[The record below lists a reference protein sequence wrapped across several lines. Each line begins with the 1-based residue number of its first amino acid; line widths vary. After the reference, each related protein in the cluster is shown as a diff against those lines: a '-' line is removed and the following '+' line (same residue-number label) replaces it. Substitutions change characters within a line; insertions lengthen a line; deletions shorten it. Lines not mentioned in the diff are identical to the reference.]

1 MYPSATWLLN
11 PKPRQSLKPSNCQRQ
26 PSGRLLYRGLSQL
39 RTACHGAGTRQMT
52 SKPASPANATHAAGS
67 SPGIGANARHRM
79 PSRGSAT
86 CRDKRVDWQ
95 ESACP
100 SVLLQLHTPQRGS
113 CACSSC
119 SCNSH
124 KHQRRHILLLRDPG
138 IPAHCLPELEAATN
152 DSMGLSKLRAQPLTL
167 VSSGMRGTASPV
179 KAPSKTSA
187 CLPRQSRTAWPSCLR
202 AAPMAPSECAIR
214 AAQTQ

>member
-1 MYPSATWLLN
+1 
-11 PKPRQSLKPSNCQRQ
+11 
-26 PSGRLLYRGLSQL
+26 
-39 RTACHGAGTRQMT
+39 
-52 SKPASPANATHAAGS
+52 
-67 SPGIGANARHRM
+67 M
-79 PSRGSAT
+79 PSRGCAT

-138 IPAHCLPELEAATN
+138 IPAYRLPELEAVTN
-152 DSMGLSKLRAQPLTL
+152 DSIGLSKPWAQPLTL

-187 CLPRQSRTAWPSCLR
+187 CLPRHSRTAWPSCLR
-202 AAPMAPSECAIR
+202 AAPMAPSECAIC
-214 AAQTQ
+214 AAQTQQLMPDACSSSPKSHDLGFSDAGDPSTVSSAVMGPEQPQCSGLPEVTAVQRASQEIGACHRGLGTWFAWRSLGGHA